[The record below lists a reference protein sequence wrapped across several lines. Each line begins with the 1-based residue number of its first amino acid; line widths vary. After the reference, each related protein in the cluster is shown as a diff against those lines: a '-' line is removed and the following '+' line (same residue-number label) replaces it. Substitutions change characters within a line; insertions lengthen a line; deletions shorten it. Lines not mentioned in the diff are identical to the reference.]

1 MSEELFDIVDEQGNV
16 IGTAP
21 RSRCHG
27 DPSLIH
33 RTAHV
38 FVFHPDGNSI
48 LLQLRR
54 KDKDIQPG
62 KWDTAVGGHV
72 DYGEEI
78 ETALRREAREELGI
92 TDYTP
97 VFFLRYTY
105 QSTREREVVNDY
117 YCIYDGEFNVDP
129 VEIDEGRF
137 WTREEIESQIST
149 GIFTPQFSGE
159 LEKISALWDKILKNK

>member
-62 KWDTAVGGHV
+62 KWDTSVGGHL
-72 DYGEEI
+72 DHGEDFEM
-78 ETALRREAREELGI
+78 AACRELREELGF
-92 TDYTP
+92 TGAAELK
-97 VFFLRYTY
+97 FLFDAKIR
-105 QSTREREVVNDY
+105 N
-117 YCIYDGEFNVDP
+117 
-129 VEIDEGRF
+129 
-137 WTREEIESQIST
+137 EIESENTRVYSLTTEGPFSFQKSEIDDIRFWSFEEIDRELAS
-149 GIFTPQFSGE
+149 GGSAFTPNLCEE
-159 LEKISALWDKILKNK
+159 LKKLGRGGK

>member
-21 RSRCHG
+21 RSKCHG

-62 KWDTAVGGHV
+62 KWDTSVGGHLDHGE
-72 DYGEEI
+72 DY
-78 ETALRREAREELGI
+78 ETAACRELREELGFSGVA
-92 TDYTP
+92 DLK
-97 VFFLRYTY
+97 FLFDAKIR
-105 QSTREREVVNDY
+105 N
-117 YCIYDGEFNVDP
+117 
-129 VEIDEGRF
+129 
-137 WTREEIESQIST
+137 EIESENTRVYSLTTEGPFFFQKSEID
-149 GIFTPQFSGE
+149 GIRFWSFEEIDRELSSGGSAFTPNLCEE
-159 LEKISALWDKILKNK
+159 LKKLGRGGK

>member
-1 MSEELFDIVDEQGNV
+1 MKEELFDIVDETGKV

-38 FVFHPDGNSI
+38 FVFHPEGKKI

-62 KWDTAVGGHV
+62 KWDTSVGGHL
-72 DYGEEI
+72 DHGEDFE
-78 ETALRREAREELGI
+78 EAARRELREELGF
-92 TDYTP
+92 TGEASLK
-97 VFFLRYTY
+97 FLFDSVIR
-105 QSTREREVVNDY
+105 N
-117 YCIYDGEFNVDP
+117 
-129 VEIDEGRF
+129 
-137 WTREEIESQIST
+137 EIESENTRVYSLVSDGPFSFQKSEIDAVRFWSLEEIDRELAS
-149 GIFTPQFSGE
+149 GGAAFTPNLCTE
-159 LEKISALWDKILKNK
+159 LKRLGRG